1 MASTSIT
8 TLYTG
13 FFFVLLVI
21 FVTEMAFG
29 HQKLEPESIPLNKGK
44 LQIKGDGKERLKA
57 NEQVNA
63 VDNNVKEDRKGKM
76 KVNPANVG
84 LRGRTTGSNNIGHGL
99 VKQRN
104 SLRGSGSLK
113 RTTGRIRGKQEVNV
127 GNGLATAKVNLR
139 PRWNLKKGNLKV
151 TGGGLVGVG
160 RGRAGKKVGAKKG
173 LNLQRKKTHTT

>member
-1 MASTSIT
+1 MARTSIT

-21 FVTEMAFG
+21 FVTEMSFG
-29 HQKLEPESIPLNKGK
+29 LQKLEPESSPLNNGK

-63 VDNNVKEDRKGKM
+63 VDNNVEEKRKGKM
-76 KVNPANVG
+76 KVDPAN
-84 LRGRTTGSNNIGHGL
+84 
-99 VKQRN
+99 QRN

-113 RTTGRIRGKQEVNV
+113 RTTGRIRGKQAVNV
-127 GNGLATAKVNLR
+127 GNGLATAEVNVR

-151 TGGGLVGVG
+151 TGGGSVGVG
-160 RGRAGKKVGAKKG
+160 RVEKKVGSKNG
-173 LNLQRKKTHTT
+173 LNLQKRKKHTT

>member
-1 MASTSIT
+1 MARTSIT

-29 HQKLEPESIPLNKGK
+29 HQKLEPESSPLNNGK
-44 LQIKGDGKERLKA
+44 LQIKGDGMEGLKA

-63 VDNNVKEDRKGKM
+63 VDNSVEEKRKGKM
-76 KVNPANVG
+76 KVNLANVG

-104 SLRGSGSLK
+104 SLRGSGSLM
-113 RTTGRIRGKQEVNV
+113 RTDGRIRGKQAVNV
-127 GNGLATAKVNLR
+127 GNGLATAKVNVRL
-139 PRWNLKKGNLKV
+139 RWNLKKGNLKV
-151 TGGGLVGVG
+151 TGGGSVGVG
-160 RGRAGKKVGAKKG
+160 RGRKEKTVGTKKG
-173 LNLQRKKTHTT
+173 